1 MSANLTKYRFIDLI
15 EEVEERNISL
25 EYGSMNL
32 FHFYR

>member
-1 MSANLTKYRFIDLI
+1 MSANLTEYRFIDLI
-15 EEVEERNISL
+15 EEVGNTSL